1 MKDKDIGGWVLNERL
16 KMMWDDNPVDIT
28 SEANFIWS
36 IANKLRGSYMPD
48 KYGDVIIPMTIL
60 RRFEC
65 ALEKTKEAVVE
76 QYKKIPSYPAKAM
89 QRISGYQFY
98 NTSEYTL
105 KELCNDPDHIAANFS
120 EYINGFSSNV
130 QDIFREL
137 NMDDHIKKMDKDGC
151 LYSVIKAFSEL
162 DLSIETFDS
171 IKMGYIFE
179 NLIGRFYQ
187 NVDAGQFYTGRDI
200 IKLLVSLLLAEGC
213 DDIFDDGKV
222 ITVCDQA
229 CGTGGMLSTAYS
241 YIKHFNPTADV
252 RLFGQELMGQTY
264 AIGLAEML
272 IKGQNA
278 ENFRHA
284 DTLKEDC
291 FEGTKMRFVI
301 ENPPFGTPW
310 SGSDAKAGQEDAV
323 KAEYAKGFSGR
334 WGVGL
339 PSGGDSQLLFM
350 QSAIAKLD
358 DKLGRAAII
367 ENGSPLFTGGT
378 SSGESQIRRWL
389 LEQDLIEA
397 IIAIPTDSFY
407 NTGIAC
413 YIWVLSKNKR
423 PERKGKI
430 QLIDATKICH
440 KLRKPLG
447 NKKNE
452 FFPEDRTEITK
463 IYAAFEENEIC
474 KIYPNTEFI
483 YREYTVMQPLQRSYG
498 FTEDRIQ
505 NMLQA
510 GALKSLW
517 DDAKVA
523 DLEEKGATASTK
535 EQKALEDFMKT
546 KPLYD
551 EIIEKLNNAVTD
563 QKWLSPEAFTPVLD
577 RVLSGLTIDK
587 KLFDKIMDGLSVMD
601 KEAEIQRET
610 KGKNKGDIIYDKAS
624 KDTEI
629 VKWDETIEDYMAR
642 EVLPH
647 VPDAQW
653 FWEENVGAKKPVIK
667 TGAEIP
673 FTRYFYKYQQPE
685 ASEVLAERFS
695 ALESS
700 VDERIRKLFGKG

>member
-1 MKDKDIGGWVLNERL
+1 MPVLRTAL
-16 KMMWDDNPVDIT
+16 WDDNPVDIT

-48 KYGDVIIPMTIL
+48 KYGDVVIPMTII

-65 ALEKTKEAVVE
+65 ALADTKAKVVT
-76 QYKKIPSYPAKAM
+76 QYKQNPAYPAKAM

-98 NTSEYTL
+98 NTSDFDL
-105 KELCNDPDHIAANFS
+105 KELCNDPDHIAANFR
-120 EYINGFSSNV
+120 EYLNGFSANV

-151 LYSVIKAFSEL
+151 LYSVVKAFSEL
-162 DLSIETFDS
+162 DLSIQTFDS

-222 ITVCDQA
+222 ITIGDQA
-229 CGTGGMLSTAYS
+229 CGTGGMLSTGFS

-252 RLFGQELMGQTY
+252 RLFGQEFMGQSY
-264 AIGLAEML
+264 AVGLAEML

-291 FEGTKMRFVI
+291 FPDVKMRFMI

-310 SGSDAKAGQEDAV
+310 SGADAKDGQEDAV
-323 KAEYAKGFSGR
+323 KREFAKGFYGR
-334 WGVGL
+334 WGAGL
-339 PSGGDSQLLFM
+339 PSGGDSQMLFL
-350 QSAIAKLD
+350 QSAVAKMD
-358 DKLGRAAII
+358 NKYGRAAII
-367 ENGSPLFTGGT
+367 ENGSPLFNGT
-378 SSGESQIRRWL
+378 TASGESQIRRWL

-397 IIAIPTDSFY
+397 IVAMPNDLFY
-407 NTGIAC
+407 NTGIAT
-413 YIWVLSKNKR
+413 YVWILSKNKR
-423 PERKGKI
+423 PDRKGKV
-430 QLIDATKICH
+430 QLIDATQIYH

-452 FFPEDRTEITK
+452 FSPEDRAEITRL
-463 IYAAFEENEIC
+463 YADFEENELC

-483 YREYTVMQPLQRSYG
+483 YREYAVMQPLQRSYG

-523 DLEEKGATASTK
+523 ELEEKGTTANAK
-535 EQKALEDFMKT
+535 ELKALEDYYAS
-546 KPLYD
+546 KPLY
-551 EIIEKLNNAVTD
+551 EAILAKLNGAISEK
-563 QKWLSPEAFTPVLD
+563 KWLSPDAFMPVLD
-577 RVLSGLTIDK
+577 GVLAGLNIDK
-587 KLFDKIMDGLSVMD
+587 KLFDKIVDGLSVMD
-601 KEAEIQRET
+601 KEAEVQT
-610 KGKNKGDIIYDKAS
+610 VAKGKNKGEVIYDKES
-624 KDTEI
+624 KNTEI
-629 VKWDETIEDYMAR
+629 VRWDETIEDYMAR

-653 FWEENVGAKKPVIK
+653 FWEENIGAKKPVIK

-685 ASEVLAERFS
+685 ASEVLAEKFS
-695 ALESS
+695 VLESS
-700 VDERIRKLFGKG
+700 VDERIRKLFGKA

>member
-1 MKDKDIGGWVLNERL
+1 
-16 KMMWDDNPVDIT
+16 MMQKEMIWDDNPVDIT
-28 SEANFIWS
+28 AEANFIWS

-48 KYGDVIIPMTIL
+48 KYGDVVIPMTIL

-65 ALEKTKEAVVE
+65 ALESTKQAVVD
-76 QYKKIPSYPAKAM
+76 QFKKMPSYPAKAM
-89 QRISGYQFY
+89 QKISGYQFY

-105 KELCNDPDHIAANFS
+105 KELCNDPDNISANFV
-120 EYINGFSSNV
+120 EYLNGFSSNV
-130 QDIFREL
+130 RDIFREL
-137 NMDDHIKKMDKDGC
+137 NMDDHIKKMNKDGC
-151 LYSVIKAFSEL
+151 LYSVVKAFSEL
-162 DLSIETFDS
+162 DLSTKTFDS

-200 IKLLVSLLLAEGC
+200 IKMLVSVLMAEGC

-241 YIKHFNPTADV
+241 YIRHLNPTADV
-252 RLFGQELMGQTY
+252 RLFGQELMGQSY
-264 AIGLAEML
+264 AVGLAEML
-272 IKGQNA
+272 IKDQNA

-291 FEGTKMRFVI
+291 FSGIKMRFLI

-310 SGSDAKAGQEDAV
+310 SGADAKDGQEDSV
-323 KAEYAKGFSGR
+323 KTEYAKGYIGR
-334 WGVGL
+334 WGAGL
-339 PSGGDSQLLFM
+339 PGGGDSQLLFL
-350 QSAIAKLD
+350 QSAVSKLD
-358 DKLGRAAII
+358 DKVGRAAII

-378 SSGESQIRRWL
+378 ASGESQIRRWL

-397 IIAIPTDSFY
+397 IIAMPTDLFY
-407 NTGIAC
+407 NTGIAT
-413 YIWVLSKNKR
+413 YVWILSKNKR
-423 PERKGKI
+423 AERRGKI
-430 QLIDATKICH
+430 QLIDASQIYH

-452 FFPEDRTEITK
+452 FSPEDRTEITK
-463 IYAAFEENEIC
+463 LYANFEENELC
-474 KIYPNTEFI
+474 KIYDNTEFI

-510 GALKSLW
+510 GTLKSLW
-517 DDAKVA
+517 DDAKVSE
-523 DLEEKGATASTK
+523 LEEKLENQRSAK
-535 EQKALEDFMKT
+535 EQKALDGYYAS

-551 EIIEKLNNAVTD
+551 AILDKLNGAVSD
-563 QKWLSPEAFTPVLD
+563 HKWLSPEVFIPVLD
-577 RVLSGLTIDK
+577 KVLSGLNVEK
-587 KLFDKIMDGLSVMD
+587 KLFDKIMDGLSLMD
-601 KEAEIQRET
+601 KEAEVQRET
-610 KGKNKGDIIYDKAS
+610 KGKNKGQIIYDKAS

-629 VKWDETIEDYMAR
+629 VKWDEAIEDYMAR

-695 ALESS
+695 ALEKS
-700 VDERIRKLFGKG
+700 VDKRIRKLFGK

>member
-1 MKDKDIGGWVLNERL
+1 MADAKKIDVL
-16 KMMWDDNPVDIT
+16 WDDNPVDIT

-48 KYGDVIIPMTIL
+48 KYGDVIIPMTII

-65 ALEKTKEAVVE
+65 ALEPTKSDVVGT
-76 QYKKIPSYPAKAM
+76 YKKNPNYPAKAM
-89 QRISGYQFY
+89 QRISNYQFY
-98 NTSEYTL
+98 NTNEYTL
-105 KELCNDPDHIAANFS
+105 KELCNDPDHIAANFK
-120 EYINGFSSNV
+120 EYLNGFSANV

-151 LYSVIKAFSEL
+151 LYSVVKAFSEL
-162 DLSIETFDS
+162 DLSIKTFDS

-200 IKLLVSLLLAEGC
+200 IKLLVAVLTAEGC
-213 DDIFDDGKV
+213 DDIFDPGKV
-222 ITVCDQA
+222 ITICDQT

-241 YIKHFNPTADV
+241 YIRHFNPSADV
-252 RLFGQELMGQTY
+252 RLFGQELMGQSY

-272 IKGQNA
+272 IKDQNA
-278 ENFRHA
+278 DNFRHA

-291 FEGTKMRFVI
+291 FPDVKMRFLI

-310 SGSDAKAGQEDAV
+310 SGADAKDGQEDAV
-323 KAEYAKGFSGR
+323 KREYERGYTGR
-334 WGVGL
+334 WGAGL
-339 PSGGDSQLLFM
+339 PGGGDAQLLFM

-378 SSGESQIRRWL
+378 ASGESQVRRWL

-397 IIAIPTDSFY
+397 IIAMPTDLFY
-407 NTGIAC
+407 NTGIAT
-413 YIWVLSKNKR
+413 YVWILSKNKR

-430 QLIDATKICH
+430 QLIDATQIYH

-452 FFPEDRTEITK
+452 FTPEDRAEITRL
-463 IYAAFEENEIC
+463 YAEFEENEVC
-474 KIYPNTEFI
+474 KIYDNTEFI
-483 YREYTVMQPLQRSYG
+483 YREYAVMQPLQRSYG
-498 FTEDRIQ
+498 FTEERME

-523 DLEEKGATASTK
+523 ALEEKGTAATAK
-535 EQKALEDFMKT
+535 EQKTLADYYKT
-546 KPLYD
+546 KPVYD
-551 EIIEKLNNAVTD
+551 AILANLEAAVSE
-563 QKWLSPEAFTPVLD
+563 QKWLSPDAFVPVLTKALD
-577 RVLSGLTIDK
+577 GIAVDK

-601 KEAEIQRET
+601 KEAVIQKDK
-610 KGKNKGDIIYDKAS
+610 KGNILYDKAT

-629 VKWDETIEDYMAR
+629 VKFDEDIDTYMAR

-647 VPDAQW
+647 VPDAKW
-653 FWEENVGAKKPVIK
+653 FWEENLGAKKPVIK

-673 FTRYFYKYQQPE
+673 FTRYFYKYQQPV
-685 ASEVLAERFS
+685 ASEE
-695 ALESS
+695 LEEKFMELEHS
-700 VDERIRKLFGKG
+700 VSERIAKLFQ

>member
-1 MKDKDIGGWVLNERL
+1 MDNRL
-16 KMMWDDNPVDIT
+16 DMLCDDNPVDIT
-28 SEANFIWS
+28 AEANFIWS

-65 ALEKTKEAVVE
+65 ALEDTKPAVVE
-76 QYKKIPSYPAKAM
+76 KYKNVPTYPAKAM
-89 QRISGYQFY
+89 QRISGYQFF

-105 KELCNDPDHIAANFS
+105 KELCNDPDHIAANFR

-151 LYSVIKAFSEL
+151 LYSVVKAFSEL
-162 DLSIETFDS
+162 DLSIQTFDS

-200 IKLLVSLLLAEGC
+200 IKLLVSILLAEGC

-241 YIKHFNPTADV
+241 YIRHFNPTADV
-252 RLFGQELMGQTY
+252 RLFGQEFMGQTY

-291 FEGTKMRFVI
+291 FSGTRMRFLI

-323 KAEYAKGFSGR
+323 KNEYAKGFNGR
-334 WGVGL
+334 WGAGL
-339 PSGGDSQLLFM
+339 PGGGDSQLLFM

-358 DKLGRAAII
+358 DNLGRAAII

-378 SSGESQIRRWL
+378 SSGESQVRRWL

-397 IIAIPTDSFY
+397 IIAMPTDLFY
-407 NTGIAC
+407 NTGIAT
-413 YIWVLSKNKR
+413 YVWLISKNKR
-423 PERKGKI
+423 AERKGKI
-430 QLIDATKICH
+430 QLIDATQISH
-440 KLRKPLG
+440 RLRKPLG

-452 FFPEDRTEITK
+452 FSPEDRAEITRV
-463 IYAAFEENEIC
+463 YAAFEQSEIS
-474 KIYPNTEFI
+474 KIYDNTEFI

-498 FTEDRIQ
+498 FSEERIQ
-505 NMLQA
+505 NMLQS

-523 DLEEKGATASTK
+523 DLEEKGTTATAK

-546 KPLYD
+546 KPLY
-551 EIIEKLNNAVTD
+551 EAIIETLNAAVSE
-563 QKWLSPEAFTPVLD
+563 QKWLSPEAFLPVLD
-577 RVLSGLTIDK
+577 KVLAGLSVDK

-610 KGKNKGDIIYDKAS
+610 KGKNKGAIIYDKAS

-647 VPDAQW
+647 VPDAKW